1 MGAVDTIF
9 ADGIEAD
16 AVRFDA
22 GLSVTS
28 APAER
33 RVRLVQ

>member
-1 MGAVDTIF
+1 MDGIIF

-22 GLSVTS
+22 GIT
-28 APAER
+28 ATITPAVQR
-33 RVRLVQ
+33 ARLVV